1 MTSWMFYA
9 VFGMLQSGLLMAL
22 FKVPAAKQI
31 NKYSLSSWAY
41 LFAMFIAGYVL
52 RGYIVFDIKAIIFAF
67 VWGTSFAI
75 LSITQMHVLHK
86 HDTSGVFPFTSLA
99 SNVFVVIGGVF
110 FLHNSISLLQW
121 VAITLSIFLFIG
133 AHWGS
138 KKSFIIEIL
147 PSFMFIALLSTF
159 NKFVQNAGANHVEV
173 NNFIFWQLVFTFV
186 SSLVMLFFVKKQIS
200 FNSLVHRHLIG
211 WAFLIGV
218 LQFGTTYAIVKALSL
233 GPISLVFIVLGLYT
247 FFTTVFASILFKE
260 RITTKKIIFIIL
272 SFLIVLLIKLGK

>member
-41 LFAMFIAGYVL
+41 LFAVIIAGFVL
-52 RGYIVFDIKAIIFAF
+52 QGFIVFDIQAILYSFI
-67 VWGTSFAI
+67 WGTSFAI
-75 LSITQMHVLHK
+75 LSVTQMHVLHK

-99 SNVFVVIGGVF
+99 SNILVVIGGVL
-110 FLHNSISLLQW
+110 FLNNSISLLQW
-121 VAITLSIFLFIG
+121 VAILLSFFLFVV
-133 AHWGS
+133 AHLGS
-138 KKSFIIEIL
+138 KKSFVIEIL
-147 PSFMFIALLSTF
+147 PSFTFIALLSTF
-159 NKFVQNAGANHVEV
+159 NKFVQNTGANHVEV
-173 NNFIFWQLVFTFV
+173 NNFIFWQLVFTFTA
-186 SSLVMLFFVKKQIS
+186 SLAMLLFVKKQIS
-200 FNSLVHRHLIG
+200 FNDLFNKNIIG
-211 WAFLIGV
+211 WSLLIGV

>member
-1 MTSWMFYA
+1 MFYA

-41 LFAMFIAGYVL
+41 LFAVLTAGCVL
-52 RGYIVFDIKAIIFAF
+52 REFIVFDIRAIAFAF
-67 VWGTSFAI
+67 VWGTSFAV

-99 SNVFVVIGGVF
+99 SNVLVVIGGVF

-121 VAITLSIFLFIG
+121 VAITLAVLLFIG

-159 NKFVQNAGANHVEV
+159 NKFVQNAGANHTEV
-173 NNFIFWQLVFTFV
+173 NNFTFWQLFFTLM

-200 FNSLVHRHLIG
+200 LSSLVHKHLVG

-218 LQFGTTYAIVKALSL
+218 FQFGTNYAIVHALSL
-233 GPISLVFIVLGLYT
+233 GPISLVFILLGLYT
-247 FFTTVFASILFKE
+247 FFTTVFAAILFKE
-260 RITTKKIIFIIL
+260 KITTKKIVFIIL
-272 SFLIVLLIKLGK
+272 SFLVVLFIKLG

>member
-9 VFGMLQSGLLMAL
+9 IFGMLQNGLLMAL

-31 NKYSLSSWAY
+31 NKYSLSAWAY
-41 LFAMFIAGYVL
+41 LFATLIAGYVL
-52 RGYIVFDIKAIIFAF
+52 RGFIVFDIRAIIFSF

-99 SNVFVVIGGVF
+99 SNVLVVIGGVF
-110 FLHNSISLLQW
+110 FLNNSISLLQW
-121 VAITLSIFLFIG
+121 VAIILSIFLLIG
-133 AHWGS
+133 ANLGS

-159 NKFVQNAGANHVEV
+159 NKFVQNAGANQIEV
-173 NNFIFWQLVFTFV
+173 NNFTFWQLVFTFI

-200 FNSLVHRHLIG
+200 FNGLIHRHLIG
-211 WAFLIGV
+211 WAFLIGL
-218 LQFGTTYAIVKALSL
+218 LQFGTNYAIVHALSL

-260 RITTKKIIFIIL
+260 KITTKKIVFIIL
-272 SFLIVLLIKLGK
+272 SFLVVLLIKIGK